1 MPGCIYMSPS
11 VFTFRIYLMVI
22 LDDAEDPRCAGG
34 RWWPSVR
41 RIDFVPCNLRLEIFV
56 ALPYYFFLF
65 GLQFGSLFFCCL
77 SFYWLNSPVRRQRE
91 RESVSES
98 RHSRSWRKVTDQILL
113 LQRLILHFIRMN
125 TVNRYKC
132 EVSTEAPHFNTDYRE
147 DDLAVYGNLNF
158 FIN

>member
-56 ALPYYFFLF
+56 ALPYF
-65 GLQFGSLFFCCL
+65 
-77 SFYWLNSPVRRQRE
+77 
-91 RESVSES
+91 
-98 RHSRSWRKVTDQILL
+98 
-113 LQRLILHFIRMN
+113 
-125 TVNRYKC
+125 
-132 EVSTEAPHFNTDYRE
+132 
-147 DDLAVYGNLNF
+147 F
-158 FIN
+158 FIWPAIWIVIFLLSVFLLIEFASTTSKRKGKCIWKPSLEKLKEGNRSNFIITTTYPSLHTYEYRQQVQMRGIDRSTTLQYRLPRRRSRCLR